1 MPLNLATQ
9 EAEIRRIVIWSQTGQ
24 IVHETLSQK
33 KTITKEGWW
42 SISRCKS
49 WVQAPVLK
57 KKMHV
62 KALKAFSYWFGR
74 FGFLYWFFFFFLL
87 YVHICQCGVITYIGY
102 IYKFKKMSYLELV
115 SVQNKYTPNLYKVE
129 AGLLDRTSISY
140 CI

>member
-1 MPLNLATQ
+1 MRPY
-9 EAEIRRIVIWSQTGQ
+9 
-24 IVHETLSQK
+24 
-33 KTITKEGWW
+33 
-42 SISRCKS
+42 
-49 WVQAPVLK
+49 LK
-57 KKMHV
+57 KKPSQKRAGGVSQDVSPEFKPQYWKKKCM
-62 KALKAFSYWFGR
+62 LKHSKHSATDLEDL
-74 FGFLYWFFFFFLL
+74 GFCIGSFFFLL